1 MATKGI
7 LLLNLGTPEEPTAKG
22 LRKFYKYFF
31 SDPYVFDFNA
41 VGRWLLRNLIIIP
54 FEHRK
59 RRKTTR
65 RFDGRRLTAKGLRR
79 PPAP

>member
-31 SDPYVFDFNA
+31 LIPSSSTSIPSGAGCYV
-41 VGRWLLRNLIIIP
+41 I
-54 FEHRK
+54 
-59 RRKTTR
+59 
-65 RFDGRRLTAKGLRR
+65 
-79 PPAP
+79 